1 MTKENSKKLYEHYVK
16 IGYKK
21 AADNM
26 LLKYPDFKNSEVE
39 EKKDK
44 SKKK

>member
-21 AADNM
+21 AAED
-26 LLKYPDFKNSEVE
+26 LLKKYPEFEKPAKVE
-39 EKKDK
+39 K
-44 SKKK
+44 SKKE